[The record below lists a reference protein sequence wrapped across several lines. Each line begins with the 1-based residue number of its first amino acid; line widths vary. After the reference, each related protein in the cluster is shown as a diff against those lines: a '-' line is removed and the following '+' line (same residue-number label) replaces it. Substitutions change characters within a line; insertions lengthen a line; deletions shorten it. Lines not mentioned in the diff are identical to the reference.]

1 MTERS
6 EKALIRQAL
15 DIVEAAAP
23 SIAGVFLGPRAA
35 EAARD
40 VIAIADN
47 VANAAPLPAHPAL
60 ARPDGAEKIAAH
72 VGGIAAVK
80 EHVKDTMQA
89 ARARHDRPG
98 PPRDETPVHTRRPG
112 TTYD

>member
-1 MTERS
+1 MTDH

-23 SIAGVFLGPRAA
+23 SIAGVFLGPHAA

-40 VIAIADN
+40 IIAIADS
-47 VANAAPLPAHPAL
+47 VSDSTPRPAHPAL
-60 ARPDGAEKIAAH
+60 GVKGGAERIAGA

-80 EHVKDTMQA
+80 RHVNDQLVA
-89 ARARHDRPG
+89 AKERHALDSIAPPPG
-98 PPRDETPVHTRRPG
+98 PPVRTGAYNPQK
-112 TTYD
+112 